1 MRKQIQARAEEF
13 GTVERI
19 FIEKNNQGN
28 IWIKFADT
36 ASAVKCQDN
45 LNNKF
50 FDNKKIFMYFV
61 TENTYQTRVGT

>member
-28 IWIKFADT
+28 IWIKFSDT

-61 TENTYQTRVGT
+61 TETTYQTRVGT